1 MKKALLLLA
10 SLALV
15 FDHVRAEVVLAEKAS
30 NFLLPWS
37 IPSKYVVK
45 AVTGASCTKYNFDD
59 EHSLDEVQVFI
70 VQAMVS

>member
-37 IPSKYVVK
+37 ISSKYVVK